1 MVREADDLERLH
13 CYVPSQ
19 RNDAI
24 ISRPDTKGPSKGN
37 TIMAPPPAQDAV
49 MTGQPAPQMPKTS
62 SPAISL
68 LKRFGPLIVIAGAM
82 AAAFA
87 FGLNDHLSLS
97 GLIQQREML
106 AGFINE
112 NFLLSVLG
120 FGAVY
125 ALAVALSFP
134 AASLLTIA
142 AGFLFGWLFGGLTVV
157 VAATIG
163 ATALFMAART
173 AFGQAIA
180 EKAGPTLKKLLEGF
194 KKDGFNYLLFLR
206 LTPIFPFTLVNI
218 APALAN
224 LPLRSYVLAT
234 FFGIAPGTF
243 AYAFVGS
250 GLDSVI
256 MAQEAANPG
265 CAAAGTCSIDLASLV
280 TTEIILAFAAL
291 GTVALI
297 PPVMKAIR
305 ARRTGKAA

>member
-1 MVREADDLERLH
+1 M
-13 CYVPSQ
+13 
-19 RNDAI
+19 NDPL
-24 ISRPDTKGPSKGN
+24 SPESVDSS
-37 TIMAPPPAQDAV
+37 
-49 MTGQPAPQMPKTS
+49 TS
-62 SPAISL
+62 SSPSGASL
-68 LKRFGPLIVIAGAM
+68 GKKLKRLAPLIAIASAM
-82 AAAFA
+82 GAAFA
-87 FGLNDHLSLS
+87 FGLDDHISLS
-97 GLIQQREML
+97 ALIQQREML
-106 AGFINE
+106 AGTIAD
-112 NFLLSVLG
+112 NFLLAILSFSAL
-120 FGAVY
+120 Y

-142 AGFLFGWLFGGLTVV
+142 GGFLFGWLAGGLAVV
-157 VAATIG
+157 VGATLG
-163 ATALFMAART
+163 ATALFLAART

-180 EKAGPTLKKLLEGF
+180 ERAGPTLKKLLEGF

-224 LPLRSYVLAT
+224 LPIRAYVIAT
-234 FFGIAPGTF
+234 FFGIMPGTF

-305 ARRTGKAA
+305 ARRQNAA

>member
-1 MVREADDLERLH
+1 MVREADDLERLR
-13 CYVPSQ
+13 CYVPLNATTRSSLALA
-19 RNDAI
+19 RTGSI
-24 ISRPDTKGPSKGN
+24 EGRIT
-37 TIMAPPPAQDAV
+37 MAPPPAQDAV
-49 MTGQPAPQMPKTS
+49 MTGQPAPQTPKAS
-62 SPAISL
+62 SPVLSL
-68 LKRFGPLIVIAGAM
+68 LKRFGPLIAIAGAM
-82 AAAFA
+82 VAAFA
-87 FGLNDHLSLS
+87 LGLDEHLSLS
-97 GLIQQREML
+97 ALIQQREML

-112 NFLLSVLG
+112 NLLVSVLT
-120 FGAVY
+120 FGALY

-142 AGFLFGWLFGGLTVV
+142 GGFLFGWFFGGLTVV
-157 VAATIG
+157 VAATVG
-163 ATALFMAART
+163 ATALFLAART

-180 EKAGPTLKKLLEGF
+180 QRAGPTLKRLLEGF

-265 CAAAGTCSIDLASLV
+265 CAAAGTCSIDLGSLV

-305 ARRTGKAA
+305 ARRLGKAT

>member
-1 MVREADDLERLH
+1 MV
-13 CYVPSQ
+13 
-19 RNDAI
+19 
-24 ISRPDTKGPSKGN
+24 
-37 TIMAPPPAQDAV
+37 
-49 MTGQPAPQMPKTS
+49 
-62 SPAISL
+62 
-68 LKRFGPLIVIAGAM
+68 KRFLPLILIAAAM

-87 FGLNDHLSLS
+87 FGLNDYLSLS
-97 GLIQQREML
+97 ALIRQREIL
-106 AGFINE
+106 AGMIAE
-112 NFLLSVLG
+112 NLLFSVLV
-120 FGAVY
+120 FGAAY
-125 ALAVALSFP
+125 ATAVALSFP

-142 AGFLFGWLFGGLTVV
+142 GGFLFGWLFGGLTVI
-157 VAATIG
+157 VAATLG
-163 ATALFMAART
+163 ATALFLAART

-256 MAQEAANPG
+256 SAQEAANPG
-265 CAAAGTCSIDLASLV
+265 CAAAGTCAIDLGSLV

-297 PPVMKAIR
+297 PPVMKALR
-305 ARRTGKAA
+305 SRKAGRLANEG

>member
-1 MVREADDLERLH
+1 M
-13 CYVPSQ
+13 
-19 RNDAI
+19 
-24 ISRPDTKGPSKGN
+24 TSK
-37 TIMAPPPAQDAV
+37 
-49 MTGQPAPQMPKTS
+49 PAPQMPKAPS
-62 SPAISL
+62 SRFGL
-68 LKRFGPLIVIAGAM
+68 LKRFGPLVAIAGAM

-97 GLIQQREML
+97 ALIRQREML
-106 AGFINE
+106 AGFISD
-112 NFLLSVLG
+112 NFALSILA
-120 FGAVY
+120 FGALY
-125 ALAVALSFP
+125 AVAVALSFP

-142 AGFLFGWLFGGLTVV
+142 SGFLFGWFFGGLTVV
-157 VAATIG
+157 VAATVG
-163 ATALFMAART
+163 ATALFLAART

-224 LPLRSYVLAT
+224 LPLRSYILAT

-256 MAQEAANPG
+256 MAQEAAHPG

-280 TTEIILAFAAL
+280 TTEIIIAFAAL
-291 GTVALI
+291 GAVALI
-297 PPVMKAIR
+297 PPIAKAWR
-305 ARRTGKAA
+305 ARRASNATTS